1 MQQEDIQMDIIAEYY
16 MGIRDYSHNEKYSGE
31 NSRVYTSPDS
41 DAWLVLER
49 KGKKTGAGD
58 HYQLQYRRADA
69 TVYTRDKTVMR
80 RLDALVI
87 EYPDHYWLIGETDI
101 DKTYEMPKSFVS
113 YRKPRRLSEEQREAA
128 RSRARSL
135 RDG

>member
-1 MQQEDIQMDIIAEYY
+1 MTISRQEQETIVNYNTAEQ
-16 MGIRDYSHNEKYSGE
+16 
-31 NSRVYTSPDS
+31 T
-41 DAWLVLER
+41 
-49 KGKKTGAGD
+49 
-58 HYQLQYRRADA
+58 A

-87 EYPDHYWLIGETDI
+87 EYPDHYRLIGETDI

-128 RSRARSL
+128 RSRAKAL
-135 RDG
+135 RDR